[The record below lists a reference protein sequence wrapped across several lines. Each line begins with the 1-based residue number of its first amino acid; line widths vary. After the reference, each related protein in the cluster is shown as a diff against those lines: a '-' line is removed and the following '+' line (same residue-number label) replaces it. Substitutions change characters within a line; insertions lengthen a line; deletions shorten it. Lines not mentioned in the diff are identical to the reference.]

1 MGGGVRHERG
11 GILAVL
17 TLIDEHREPI
27 EFDLISLGLRLRDCP
42 SPGFNWRDLWVI
54 CRRLGRSSE
63 LYKAMNPD
71 DDTSWS
77 VTDYL
82 LALVAD
88 NTAFRLWQAAGGK
101 GRKPK
106 PIPRPGDTKK
116 YGGDSLPVD
125 QMADWLGEG
134 WTTPSET
141 IVTGLDLAE
150 RDTAIRSTLS
160 RGESRA
166 AVAESFGVSVSTVGR
181 VARSE
186 KRSEAPA

>member
-116 YGGDSLPVD
+116 YSGDSLPVSD
-125 QMADWLGEG
+125 MAEWLGEG
-134 WTTPSET
+134 WGDPSET
-141 IVTGLDLAE
+141 VLTGMDREE
-150 RDTAIRSTLS
+150 RNDAIRAALA

-166 AVAESFGVSVSTVGR
+166 SVADAFGVSVSTVGR
-181 VARSE
+181 VMRASR
-186 KRSEAPA
+186 PAAE

>member
-1 MGGGVRHERG
+1 MGGGVGNLRG
-11 GILAVL
+11 GIQSLL
-17 TLIDEHREPI
+17 SLIADQGEAL

-42 SPGFNWRDLWVI
+42 SPEFNWRDLWVI

-88 NTAFRLWQAAGGK
+88 NTAFRLWQSAGGK

-116 YGGDSLPVD
+116 YGGDSLPVSD
-125 QMADWLGEG
+125 MADWLGWDDPAEVV
-134 WTTPSET
+134 
-141 IVTGLDLAE
+141 VTGLDRDE
-150 RDTAIRSTLS
+150 RDAAIRAALA

-166 AVAESFGVSVSTVGR
+166 AVAESFGVSTSTVGR
-181 VARSE
+181 VVR
-186 KRSEAPA
+186 REASA

>member
-1 MGGGVRHERG
+1 MGGGVCNLRG

-88 NTAFRLWQAAGGK
+88 NTAFRLWQSAGGK

-116 YGGDSLPVD
+116 YGGDSLPVSD
-125 QMADWLGEG
+125 MAGWLGWDDPAEVV
-134 WTTPSET
+134 
-141 IVTGLDLAE
+141 VTGLERDE
-150 RDTAIRSTLS
+150 RDTAIRAALA

-166 AVAESFGVSVSTVGR
+166 AVAESFGVSVSTIGR

-186 KRSEAPA
+186 KRSEVPN

>member
-1 MGGGVRHERG
+1 
-11 GILAVL
+11 
-17 TLIDEHREPI
+17 
-27 EFDLISLGLRLRDCP
+27 
-42 SPGFNWRDLWVI
+42 
-54 CRRLGRSSE
+54 
-63 LYKAMNPD
+63 MNPD

-88 NTAFRLWQAAGGK
+88 NTAFRLWQAGSGK
-101 GRKPK
+101 GKKPK
-106 PIPRPGDTKK
+106 PIPRPGDVKK
-116 YGGDSLPVD
+116 VQADSLPVD
-125 QMADWLGEG
+125 QMTDWLGEG
-134 WTTPSET
+134 WTAPSET

-150 RDTAIRSTLS
+150 RDTAIRSALS

-186 KRSEAPA
+186 KRSEAPV